1 MRRYFLIVL
10 QWRHRGGAGPRPSW
24 PRRPLVT
31 PRTNSPVAC
40 QVVQISSASVSHGE
54 PQCPSAWA
62 DTIAK
67 DTCGLSSRCLGSLG
81 MNYMILSNLV
91 ISACLGRTRSRDRIL
106 PPASDQNNIC
116 SRRVV
121 ANLLLHWR
129 HLTYLEK
136 NKEMGVSIIQWLLHA
151 KGFLISID

>member
-1 MRRYFLIVL
+1 
-10 QWRHRGGAGPRPSW
+10 
-24 PRRPLVT
+24 
-31 PRTNSPVAC
+31 
-40 QVVQISSASVSHGE
+40 
-54 PQCPSAWA
+54 
-62 DTIAK
+62 
-67 DTCGLSSRCLGSLG
+67 

-91 ISACLGRTRSRDRIL
+91 ISACLGTRSRDRIL

-136 NKEMGVSIIQWLLHA
+136 NKEMGVSIIQWLLCCTGSGRIGRMVVVIIMR
-151 KGFLISID
+151 KGS